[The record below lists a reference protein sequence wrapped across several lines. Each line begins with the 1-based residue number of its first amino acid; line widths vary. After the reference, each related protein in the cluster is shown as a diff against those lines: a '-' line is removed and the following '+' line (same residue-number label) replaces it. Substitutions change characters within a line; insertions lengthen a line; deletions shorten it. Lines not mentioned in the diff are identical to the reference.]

1 MANNW
6 HKPGTWIG
14 FDAKIM
20 YIAHPFR
27 QKYGSAKI
35 LAQSIKLHSISLISQ
50 KYTAIFCRQTVE
62 KNKLE
67 QNPDIE
73 NYVYPLQQRYG
84 RGRILSQCIKLHSIN
99 LIFLEKKQIF
109 QKISSLKEF
118 EYNATNFLVL

>member
-6 HKPGTWIG
+6 NKAATWIG

-20 YIAHPFR
+20 YIAHLFR
-27 QKYGSAKI
+27 QKYESAKI

-50 KYTAIFCRQTVE
+50 KYTAFFCRQTVE

-84 RGRILSQCIKLHSIN
+84 RGRILSQCIKLRSTN
-99 LIFLEKKQIF
+99 LIFLQKKQIF
-109 QKISSLKEF
+109 QKISALK
-118 EYNATNFLVL
+118 